1 MKKLVFVL
9 LLLSVFIIKIP
20 NYQELN
26 NIKIIDKIELNF
38 NNNIYKLTIR
48 EIILKEVSEELLITI
63 KSIFIKINI

>member
-20 NYQELN
+20 KYQELN
-26 NIKIIDKIELNF
+26 NIKIIDKIELNYT
-38 NNNIYKLTIR
+38 NNIYKLTIR

-63 KSIFIKINI
+63 KSIFIKIKI